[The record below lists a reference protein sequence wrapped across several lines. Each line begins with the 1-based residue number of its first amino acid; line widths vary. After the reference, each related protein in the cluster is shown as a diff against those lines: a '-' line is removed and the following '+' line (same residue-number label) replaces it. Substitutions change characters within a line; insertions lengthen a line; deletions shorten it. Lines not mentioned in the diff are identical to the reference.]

1 MFCVYGGVVVKKNMH
16 TEADRAVWLTY
27 VVQSTSED
35 IGKPVTDTVDLLDKY
50 GLIKWILDGY
60 GSFHTQG
67 FEYMAE
73 LLADK
78 LREAQAI

>member
-1 MFCVYGGVVVKKNMH
+1 MKKNIH
-16 TEADRAVWLTY
+16 TEADRAIWLTY

-35 IGKPVTDTVDLLDKY
+35 IGKPITDTVDLLDEY

-60 GSFHTQG
+60 RSFHTQG

>member
-1 MFCVYGGVVVKKNMH
+1 MRKNVH

-35 IGKPVTDTVDLLDKY
+35 IGKPVTDTVDLLNKY
-50 GLIKWILDGY
+50 DLIKWILDGY
-60 GSFHTQG
+60 RSFHTQG

-78 LREAQAI
+78 LREAKAI

>member
-1 MFCVYGGVVVKKNMH
+1 MKRNIH

-27 VVQSTSED
+27 VVQSTSDD
-35 IGKPVTDTVDLLDKY
+35 IGKPVTDTVDLLEKY
-50 GLIKWILDGY
+50 GLITWILNGY
-60 GSFHTQG
+60 RSFHTQG
-67 FEYMAE
+67 FEYMGE

>member
-1 MFCVYGGVVVKKNMH
+1 MKKSVH

-27 VVQSTSED
+27 VIQSTSED
-35 IGKPVTDTVDLLDKY
+35 IGKNYTDTVDLLYKH

-60 GSFHTQG
+60 RSFHTQG

-73 LLADK
+73 LLTDK

>member
-1 MFCVYGGVVVKKNMH
+1 MKKNVH
-16 TEADRAVWLTY
+16 TEADRAIWLTY

-35 IGKPVTDTVDLLDKY
+35 IGKPITDTVDLLDKY

-60 GSFHTQG
+60 RSFHTQG

-73 LLADK
+73 LLTDK

>member
-1 MFCVYGGVVVKKNMH
+1 MESNVH

-27 VVQSTSED
+27 VVHNTAED
-35 IGKPVTDTVDLLDKY
+35 IGKPVTDTVDLLEKH
-50 GLIKWILDGY
+50 GLIIWILQGY
-60 GSFHTQG
+60 RSFHTQG

-78 LREAQAI
+78 LREAHAI